1 MVKKRLLFAIH
12 YLELGG
18 AEMSLVG
25 LLQSIDYTRYDVDLF
40 VYSHQGELMKY
51 IPQEVNLL
59 PEIPAYAYI
68 ERPMKDALL
77 KGQFGVVFGR
87 LLAKGRHK
95 ITSTSTSTGTSTGMS
110 SDEEKL
116 SLSLTL
122 TLKQD
127 ASIFQYVMNGV
138 EPYLPSLKHLGEYDL
153 AVSFLTPHNI
163 ILNKVKAKKKI
174 CWIHTD
180 YSKISVNAAL
190 ELPVWSGY
198 DKVVSISTDVTRAFL
213 KVFPSLESKIVEIH
227 NILPASFVRNRADE
241 ISSEE
246 VAKEMPREDGVINLL
261 SIGRFTYPKN
271 YDNVPE
277 ILKNVN
283 VNVNA
288 NPNPNANDCKEVDVV
303 VDVDVKIKWYLIGY
317 GGDEALIRQ
326 RIKEAGMEDR
336 VIILGKKENPYPYI
350 KACDIYVQPSRYEG
364 NAVTVREAQM
374 LGKPVVV
381 TNYATA
387 PSQIQDG
394 VDGIVVPMDN
404 EGCATGIAR
413 FLNDKQKQ
421 HAIAHY
427 LSTHDYSNVAEVE
440 KLYKLI

>member
-1 MVKKRLLFAIH
+1 MNKRLLFAIH

-95 ITSTSTSTGTSTGMS
+95 ITSTSTGTSTGTSTRTSTGMS

-116 SLSLTL
+116 SLSL

-138 EPYLPSLKHLGEYDL
+138 EPFLPSLHHLGEYDL

-198 DKVVSISTDVTRAFL
+198 DKVVSISKDVTRAFL

-227 NILPASFVRNRADE
+227 NILPASFVRNRANE
-241 ISSEE
+241 LSAEE
-246 VAKEMPREDGVINLL
+246 VAREMPREAGVVNLL
-261 SIGRFTYPKN
+261 SVGRFTYPKN
-271 YDNVPE
+271 YDNVPA

-283 VNVNA
+283 DNVNVN
-288 NPNPNANDCKEVDVV
+288 DI
-303 VDVDVKIKWYLIGY
+303 IKWYLIGY
-317 GGDEALIRQ
+317 GGDEPLIRQ
-326 RIKEAGMEDR
+326 RIAEAGMEGQ
-336 VIILGKKENPYPYI
+336 VIILGKKGNPYPYI
-350 KACDIYVQPSRYEG
+350 KACDVYVQPSRYEG

-374 LGKPVVV
+374 LCKPVVV
-381 TNYATA
+381 TDYATA
-387 PSQIQDG
+387 SSQIQDG
-394 VDGIVVPMDN
+394 IDGIIVPMDN
-404 EGCATGIAR
+404 EGCAKGIAQ
-413 FLNDKQKQ
+413 FLQDRAKQQSITDHLK
-421 HAIAHY
+421 AH
-427 LSTHDYSNVAEVE
+427 DFSNADEIN
-440 KLYKLI
+440 KLFALLP

>member
-1 MVKKRLLFAIH
+1 MNKRLLFAIH

-95 ITSTSTSTGTSTGMS
+95 ITSTSTGTSTRTSTGMS

-116 SLSLTL
+116 SLSL

-138 EPYLPSLKHLGEYDL
+138 EPFLPSLHHLGEYDL

-198 DKVVSISTDVTRAFL
+198 DKVVSISKDVTRAFL

-227 NILPASFVRNRADE
+227 NILPASFVRNRANE
-241 ISSEE
+241 LSAEE
-246 VAKEMPREDGVINLL
+246 VAREMPREAGVVNLL
-261 SIGRFTYPKN
+261 SVGRFTYPKN
-271 YDNVPE
+271 YDNVPA

-283 VNVNA
+283 DNVNVN
-288 NPNPNANDCKEVDVV
+288 DI
-303 VDVDVKIKWYLIGY
+303 IKWYLIGY
-317 GGDEALIRQ
+317 GGDEPLIRQ
-326 RIKEAGMEDR
+326 RIAEAGMEGQ
-336 VIILGKKENPYPYI
+336 VIILGKKGNPYPYI
-350 KACDIYVQPSRYEG
+350 KACDVYVQPSRYEG

-374 LGKPVVV
+374 LCKPVVV
-381 TNYATA
+381 TDYATA
-387 PSQIQDG
+387 SSQIQDG
-394 VDGIVVPMDN
+394 IDGIIVPMDN
-404 EGCATGIAR
+404 EGCAKGIAQ
-413 FLNDKQKQ
+413 FLQDRAKQQSITDHLK
-421 HAIAHY
+421 AH
-427 LSTHDYSNVAEVE
+427 DFSNADEIN
-440 KLYKLI
+440 KLFALLP